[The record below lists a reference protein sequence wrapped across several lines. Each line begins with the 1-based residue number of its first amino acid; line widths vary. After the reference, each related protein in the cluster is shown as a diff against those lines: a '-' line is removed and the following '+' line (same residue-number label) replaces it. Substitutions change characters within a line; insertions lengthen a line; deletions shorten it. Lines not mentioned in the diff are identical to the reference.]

1 MKTKEIGADRVFN
14 IINVIISV
22 LIMLF
27 SFYPLYFVLIASFSD
42 PALVTSGKV
51 WILPARITFD
61 GYKQI
66 LAYSDLWL
74 GYGNTILYTV
84 IGTFINIVFTVT
96 GAYALSRRDI
106 PARGFFI
113 KMFVFTMLFSG
124 GLIPTYLLIK
134 ALGLYNNFW
143 VMILPGA
150 LSVWNFLI
158 AKSYF
163 EANIP
168 NELLEAAKIDGCSDI
183 RFFVSV
189 VLPISKVILAVLV
202 IYYSVSHWNAYF
214 NAMIYLK
221 DRVKWPLQLVLRQ
234 ILITAQN
241 TDELTVNTAD
251 VMKALNLA
259 ESMKYGVIIL
269 ASLPVM
275 AMYPFFQK
283 YFIKGVMIGS
293 IKG

>member
-1 MKTKEIGADRVFN
+1 M
-14 IINVIISV
+14 
-22 LIMLF
+22 
-27 SFYPLYFVLIASFSD
+27 
-42 PALVTSGKV
+42 
-51 WILPARITFD
+51 
-61 GYKQI
+61 
-66 LAYSDLWL
+66 
-74 GYGNTILYTV
+74 
-84 IGTFINIVFTVT
+84 
-96 GAYALSRRDI
+96 
-106 PARGFFI
+106 
-113 KMFVFTMLFSG
+113 
-124 GLIPTYLLIK
+124 
-134 ALGLYNNFW
+134 
-143 VMILPGA
+143 
-150 LSVWNFLI
+150 WNFLI

-183 RFFVSV
+183 RFFFVSV

-275 AMYPFFQK
+275 AMYPFSK
-283 YFIKGVMIGS
+283 S
-293 IKG
+293 ISLKV

>member
-22 LIMLF
+22 LIMVF

-51 WILPARITFD
+51 WILPARITFV

-66 LAYSDLWL
+66 LAYSDLWM

-221 DRVKWPLQLVLRQ
+221 DRWKWPLQLVLRQ

>member
-66 LAYSDLWL
+66 LAYSDLWM

-158 AKSYF
+158 TKSYF

-221 DRVKWPLQLVLRQ
+221 DRWKWPLQLVLRQ

>member
-84 IGTFINIVFTVT
+84 VGTFINIVFTVT

>member
-1 MKTKEIGADRVFN
+1 MKTKEIGADRAFN

-221 DRVKWPLQLVLRQ
+221 DRWKWPLQLVLRQ

>member
-66 LAYSDLWL
+66 LAYSDLWM

-221 DRVKWPLQLVLRQ
+221 DRWKWPLQLVLRQ

>member
-1 MKTKEIGADRVFN
+1 
-14 IINVIISV
+14 
-22 LIMLF
+22 
-27 SFYPLYFVLIASFSD
+27 
-42 PALVTSGKV
+42 
-51 WILPARITFD
+51 
-61 GYKQI
+61 
-66 LAYSDLWL
+66 
-74 GYGNTILYTV
+74 
-84 IGTFINIVFTVT
+84 
-96 GAYALSRRDI
+96 
-106 PARGFFI
+106 
-113 KMFVFTMLFSG
+113 
-124 GLIPTYLLIK
+124 
-134 ALGLYNNFW
+134 
-143 VMILPGA
+143 MILPGA

>member
-84 IGTFINIVFTVT
+84 VGTFINIVFTVT

-221 DRVKWPLQLVLRQ
+221 DRWKWPLQLVLRQ

>member
-1 MKTKEIGADRVFN
+1 M
-14 IINVIISV
+14 
-22 LIMLF
+22 
-27 SFYPLYFVLIASFSD
+27 
-42 PALVTSGKV
+42 
-51 WILPARITFD
+51 
-61 GYKQI
+61 
-66 LAYSDLWL
+66 
-74 GYGNTILYTV
+74 
-84 IGTFINIVFTVT
+84 
-96 GAYALSRRDI
+96 
-106 PARGFFI
+106 
-113 KMFVFTMLFSG
+113 
-124 GLIPTYLLIK
+124 
-134 ALGLYNNFW
+134 
-143 VMILPGA
+143 
-150 LSVWNFLI
+150 
-158 AKSYF
+158 
-163 EANIP
+163 
-168 NELLEAAKIDGCSDI
+168 
-183 RFFVSV
+183 
-189 VLPISKVILAVLV
+189 PISKVILAVLV

-221 DRVKWPLQLVLRQ
+221 DRWKWPLQLVLRQ

>member
-221 DRVKWPLQLVLRQ
+221 DRWKWPLQLVLRQ